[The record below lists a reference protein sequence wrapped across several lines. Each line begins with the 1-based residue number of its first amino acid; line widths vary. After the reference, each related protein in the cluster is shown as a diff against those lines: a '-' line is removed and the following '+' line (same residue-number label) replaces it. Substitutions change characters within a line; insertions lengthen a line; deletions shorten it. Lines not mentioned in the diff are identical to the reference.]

1 MGGGNAVRH
10 ALMCGLVHTRVALV
24 VLEMF
29 LLLASA
35 QRADAQRHRDPCRLL
50 SDAEVRAV
58 QGNAP
63 AQKIP
68 SEQPTGSFRFT
79 QCFYR
84 TPELKSSVSVALG
97 IPLATGDNRSGPRQY
112 WQSQFNKEESE
123 EAEAE
128 RKEKEP
134 PRPVAGLGDQ
144 AFWVGDPIS
153 GALYVLKG
161 EVFLRLSVGGPPDQT
176 QKIKRAK
183 ALAVYALKRLD
194 TGTKSL
200 PATKKHK
207 KH

>member
-1 MGGGNAVRH
+1 
-10 ALMCGLVHTRVALV
+10 MCGLVHTRVALV
-24 VLEMF
+24 VLGMF

-84 TPELKSSVSVALG
+84 TPELTNSVSVALG
-97 IPLATGDNRSGPRQY
+97 IPLATGGNPSGPRQY

-123 EAEAE
+123 EAKAEAG

-134 PRPVAGLGDQ
+134 PKPVAGLGDQ
-144 AFWVGDPIS
+144 AFWVGDPMS

-194 TGTKSL
+194 TG